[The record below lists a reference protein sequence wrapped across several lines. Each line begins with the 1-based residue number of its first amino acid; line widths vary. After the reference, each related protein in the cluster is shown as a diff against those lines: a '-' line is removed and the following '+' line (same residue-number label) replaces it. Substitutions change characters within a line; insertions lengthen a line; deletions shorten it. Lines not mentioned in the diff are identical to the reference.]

1 MKRICAL
8 LFALC
13 MLVSCA
19 YASVETEERR
29 TPLSNKTL
37 VKILENNGYK
47 GWTLYQPG
55 PCETETNTSSKT
67 FLRRVSIYP
76 IVAEKDGET
85 HLVILRKKGKDW
97 KFQLAS
103 DKAVSRDGFRMYDF
117 SMDEN
122 ISSESK
128 TLYIWFDYADGQDRR
143 YTLELDLSDTYNSY
157 FRYLELPGEDTA
169 DGRIYR
175 TIIMNYL
182 RDFDFEVSYL
192 GGAVQETVGVQ
203 PWQAHEFGIE
213 EFSLAEMPL
222 SLADLT
228 KQAVV
233 KNAPDGAP
241 LYRRPSETG
250 EPIAVLHEGD
260 TANIVRLEYSDKWM
274 IVYMQDDVYYARSA
288 AFE

>member
-128 TLYIWFDYADGQDRR
+128 TLYI
-143 YTLELDLSDTYNSY
+143 
-157 FRYLELPGEDTA
+157 
-169 DGRIYR
+169 
-175 TIIMNYL
+175 
-182 RDFDFEVSYL
+182 
-192 GGAVQETVGVQ
+192 
-203 PWQAHEFGIE
+203 
-213 EFSLAEMPL
+213 
-222 SLADLT
+222 
-228 KQAVV
+228 
-233 KNAPDGAP
+233 
-241 LYRRPSETG
+241 
-250 EPIAVLHEGD
+250 
-260 TANIVRLEYSDKWM
+260 
-274 IVYMQDDVYYARSA
+274 
-288 AFE
+288 